1 MKNVKIKDE
10 VKEEVKEEEV
20 KVEAP
25 KKAPA
30 KKNKKNE
37 VLAAFMMDRNAK
49 RKAAGL
55 APAYKEEEIK
65 SYK

>member
-10 VKEEVKEEEV
+10 VKVE
-20 KVEAP
+20 VEAP

-30 KKNKKNE
+30 KKNKKNDSL
-37 VLAAFMMDRNAK
+37 VAFMVDRNTK

-55 APAYKEEEIK
+55 KAAYSEDEIK

>member
-1 MKNVKIKDE
+1 MENVK
-10 VKEEVKEEEV
+10 VKEEV

-37 VLAAFMMDRNAK
+37 SLVAFMVDRNTK

-55 APAYKEEEIK
+55 KAAYSEEEIK

>member
-10 VKEEVKEEEV
+10 VKEE
-20 KVEAP
+20 VEAP

-30 KKNKKNE
+30 KKNKKNDSL
-37 VLAAFMMDRNAK
+37 VAFMVDRNTK

-55 APAYKEEEIK
+55 KAAYSEEEIK